1 MREIVSIQIGNCGNQ
16 VGQKVSSQIIVH
28 FDVRI
33 VLFSCQF
40 WEIIS
45 DEHNINRCGHFY
57 GNNYLPC
64 QRLNVYYESGP
75 RNIFVPRVVA
85 CDLEP
90 ASIHQVKCSCIGR
103 MFNPDYFVTGRCG
116 AGNNWAKGHYT
127 DGAELMDSILD
138 VTRHQAEKCDCLQGF
153 QIVHSIGGGTGS
165 GMGSLLLHKLKDEYP
180 DRIINTYSIIPSEK
194 VSETVVEP
202 YNAILSL
209 NEMISNTDEAICID
223 NEALYDISKHTL
235 KMCQPVLAD
244 LNHLISMTMAGIT
257 TCFRYPGQL
266 NTDLRKIMTN
276 MVPYPRLHFFIPGF
290 APLSSRCSQE
300 YRKITPSDLIKQ
312 IFDSRSQMAAIDI
325 SEGRY
330 LTCAAIFRG
339 LVSSKEIE
347 EQLMRFQEKNSDL
360 FVIWVPNNIK
370 TAICD
375 IPPRGFNMA
384 ATFISN
390 TTAIQGIFRR
400 LMEQYQTMFH
410 KRAFV
415 HWYTGEGMDELEFI
429 SAQEGVQSLIDEY
442 NECDEQDELEDCN
455 ENEDDDNEC
464 DQERQ

>member
-1 MREIVSIQIGNCGNQ
+1 MREIVSIQVGNCGNK
-16 VGQKVSSQIIVH
+16 VGQKVREKVKLQHQISLK
-28 FDVRI
+28 F
-33 VLFSCQF
+33 FWQF

-57 GNNYLPC
+57 GDSFLPG

-90 ASIHQVKCSCIGR
+90 ASLNQLKCSCNGR
-103 MFNPDYFVTGRCG
+103 MFNPDCFVSGRCG

-127 DGAELMDSILD
+127 DGAELMDCILD
-138 VTRHQAEKCDCLQGF
+138 ITRTQVEKCDCLQGF
-153 QIVHSIGGGTGS
+153 QMVHSIGGGSGS
-165 GMGSLLLHKLKDEYP
+165 GMGSLLLKKLKDEYP

-209 NEMISNTDEAICID
+209 NEMILNTDETICID
-223 NEALYDISKHTL
+223 NEALFDISKNTL
-235 KMCQPVLAD
+235 KLCTPVLSD
-244 LNHLISMTMAGIT
+244 LNHLVSMTMAGIT

-290 APLSSRCSQE
+290 APLSSRLSQE
-300 YRKITPSDLIKQ
+300 YCKITPSDLIKQ
-312 IFDSRSQMAAIDI
+312 IFDCRSQMAAIDN

-347 EQLMRFQEKNSDL
+347 EQLMGYQEKNSDL
-360 FVIWVPNNIK
+360 FINWVPNNIK
-370 TAICD
+370 MAICD
-375 IPPRGFNMA
+375 IPPRGFNLS

-390 TTAIQGIFRR
+390 TTAIQCVFQR
-400 LMEQYQTMFH
+400 LMVQYQSMFN

-415 HWYTGEGMDELEFI
+415 HWYTGEGMEEFEFI
-429 SAQEGVQSLIDEY
+429 GAQEGVQSLIDEY
-442 NECDEQDELEDCN
+442 NDCN
-455 ENEDDDNEC
+455 EQDDFDDDGEVNSESDAEC
-464 DQERQ
+464 